1 MDGIN
6 PTLAF
11 GVLLLGL
18 SGNARDAAHDPA
30 KTVDIED
37 GSGCPALMIAADS
50 SSQPAGIESWADAF
64 WNSAAS
70 ASVLP
75 DVIDPKWAEPMF
87 AEIEDSEPTGD
98 LALHALYHGSDLIVR
113 RTVPAGNVLAVDA
126 DRDPCSP

>member
-18 SGNARDAAHDPA
+18 SGNARDAAHDQA

-50 SSQPAGIESWADAF
+50 SQPAGMENWADAF
-64 WNSAAS
+64 WDSAAS

-75 DVIDPKWAEPMF
+75 AVIDPKWADPVF
-87 AEIEDSEPTGD
+87 SEIDSEPTGD
-98 LALHALYHGSDLIVR
+98 LALQTLYHGSDVIER
-113 RTVPAGNVLAVDA
+113 RTVPAGNELVVDA
-126 DRDPCSP
+126 DHDPCSP